1 MEEYTM
7 LNNDFWRSPEVIR
20 MTPQEKYFYLYLFTN
35 PYINHIGIY
44 QISKKQIAFD
54 LDHSLETVHLIME
67 RFIEHYKLIRYN
79 PETRELTIR
88 DWGKHNL

>member
-1 MEEYTM
+1 M

-67 RFIEHYKLIRYN
+67 RFIEHYKLIRKRQIIPTWFVAFLYV
-79 PETRELTIR
+79 IIS
-88 DWGKHNL
+88 